1 VGRKLEDLA
10 YEILD
15 KAMKSAQSAEV
26 FYIHSNSSP
35 VSFEAN
41 AVKSVESHET
51 RGAAL
56 RVIKDGRVGFSA
68 TSRLSDPDL
77 LVESALETA
86 LLGPNAAFDFPSVSK
101 FEDIPV
107 SSDEIP
113 LVTINQ
119 MVDLGNQIIQE
130 IRAQHPDVKVE
141 GGVGRNEMSVNMV
154 NSANGHFHY
163 EKTSFGYGFEA
174 TLIRGDDML
183 FVHDGRSSVG
193 PYFEIDETVN
203 SIFRQLEWAKNS
215 ASIKTSHMP
224 VIFLPSAVP
233 SVIISPLVS
242 ALSGKSVLLGT
253 SPLAGK
259 IGEQVLSSEISLT
272 DDPTLPN
279 ITGSRICDDEGIPSA
294 NMPLVNK
301 GKISNFYYDL
311 QTAGLA
317 GTNSTGHGERSL
329 GSLPSPSTSV
339 IIVEEGKIS
348 LGDMISGLKEGLIVE
363 HLLGAGQGN
372 ALGGDFN
379 ANVLLG
385 YKVENGAVT
394 GRVKDT
400 MVSGNVYKVLN
411 DSISIGKDGRW
422 LGGSLFS
429 PSILCDN
436 VSVASK
442 A

>member
-1 VGRKLEDLA
+1 MVRKLEELA
-10 YEILD
+10 NEILD
-15 KAMKSAQSAEV
+15 KALKSADAAEV
-26 FYIHSNSSP
+26 FYIQSNSLP

-41 AVKSVESHET
+41 KVKSVESHET

-56 RVIKDGRVGFSA
+56 RIIKEGRVGFSA

-77 LVESALETA
+77 LVASALETA
-86 LLGPNAAFDFPSVSK
+86 ALGPNAAFDFPNFSK
-101 FEDIPV
+101 FDDVPV
-107 SSDEIP
+107 SST
-113 LVTINQ
+113 LVSSISINQ
-119 MVDLGNQIIQE
+119 MVELGDSIVQE
-130 IRAQHPDVKVE
+130 IRTTYPDVQVE
-141 GGVGRNEMSVNMV
+141 GGVARNEMSVNMV
-154 NSANGHFHY
+154 NSAGGYFHY
-163 EKTSFGYGFEA
+163 DKTTFGFGFEA

-183 FVHDGRSSVG
+183 FVHDGRSSVE
-193 PYFEIDETVN
+193 PFFEIDETLN
-203 SIFRQLEWAKNS
+203 SIFRQLEWAKSS
-215 ASIKTSHMP
+215 ASIKTKQMP

-233 SVIISPLVS
+233 SVIISPIVS
-242 ALSGKSVLLGT
+242 ALSGKSVLFGT
-253 SPLAGK
+253 SPLANKLGD
-259 IGEQVLSSEISLT
+259 QVFPSQFSLT

-279 ITGSRICDDEGIPSA
+279 VPGSRICDDEGVPSGET
-294 NMPLVNK
+294 LLINK

-311 QTAGLA
+311 QTAGLSS
-317 GTNSTGHGERSL
+317 TNSTGHGERSL

-339 IIVEEGKIS
+339 ILVDQGESKFEE
-348 LGDMISGLKEGLIVE
+348 MISGIKEGLIVE

-385 YKVENGAVT
+385 YKIENGTVV

-411 DSISIGKDGRW
+411 QLISVGNDGRW
-422 LGGSLFS
+422 IGGSLYS